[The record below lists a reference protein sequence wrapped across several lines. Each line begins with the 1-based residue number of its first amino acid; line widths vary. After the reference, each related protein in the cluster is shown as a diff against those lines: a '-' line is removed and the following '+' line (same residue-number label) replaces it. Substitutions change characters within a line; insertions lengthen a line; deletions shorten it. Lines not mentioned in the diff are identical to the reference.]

1 MLSFTDWKDWENILN
16 CSSILVLRREAKGEL
31 DKKLLN
37 FITEDEK
44 QFITNHGYIYISDNK
59 LIEASSTDI
68 KKQLLKNKK
77 ESNKLVIPV
86 QDYIKKNSLY

>member
-1 MLSFTDWKDWENILN
+1 M
-16 CSSILVLRREAKGEL
+16 
-31 DKKLLN
+31 
-37 FITEDEK
+37 